1 MFQSLVGNGIK
12 GRRALAAS
20 TRSARPVSVSA
31 FTLIELLVVIAIIA
45 ILAAILFPVFAQAR
59 AKARQASSLSNV
71 RQISMGIMGYIS
83 DHDEVLIPAHNCNL
97 PNGER
102 LSWFCSN
109 VNDARLDWPETV
121 LPYIKSP
128 LSGGD
133 SIFKCPDLEAD
144 HFNQWSGSPTN
155 SGVKWSQMFV
165 TYAMNVDYLMPN
177 RVLANGSCA
186 QDDLMPQA
194 TGVWGRPVGISDMEA
209 PAATVLLT
217 DSKPAVV
224 LDSGAFYPS
233 NLVSSPAARGGN
245 SGVCALDGWGRNS
258 AFESGPEGIGGN
270 TGTAKSGSGAF
281 STRHSG
287 GGNVT
292 FCDGHS
298 KWMTPGALA
307 AGTNWNA
314 NKTMAE
320 VQITNLSQYLWS
332 LKKSGTSAL

>member
-1 MFQSLVGNGIK
+1 LKFTAERK
-12 GRRALAAS
+12 AAK
-20 TRSARPVSVSA
+20 RNA

-59 AKARQASSLSNV
+59 EKARQASSLSNV
-71 RQISMGIMGYIS
+71 RQISMGIVGYMA
-83 DHDEVLIPAHNCNL
+83 DYDDVMVPAHNCDL
-97 PNGER
+97 PGGGTF
-102 LSWFCSN
+102 SWFCGGN
-109 VNDARLDWPETV
+109 ADARLDWPETV
-121 LPYIKSP
+121 SPYIKSP
-128 LSGGD
+128 LSGGS

-144 HFNQWSGSPTN
+144 YYNQWSGSPTN
-155 SGVKWSQMFV
+155 SGAKWAQMFV

-177 RVLANGSCA
+177 RLQPGGDCST
-186 QDDLMPQA
+186 DDLMPSA
-194 TGVWGRPVGISDMEA
+194 SRVWGRPVSISEIEA

-217 DSKPAVV
+217 DSKPAVI

-233 NLVSSPAARGGN
+233 SLVSAPAAQGGN
-245 SGVCALDGWGRNS
+245 SGVCALDGWGKDS
-258 AFESGPEGIGGN
+258 AFESGPDGIGGN

-292 FCDGHS
+292 FCDGHA

-307 AGTNWNA
+307 AGTNWSA
-314 NKTMAE
+314 DKTASQI
-320 VQITNLSQYLWS
+320 QITNLSQYLWS